1 MDRLNQLDVGIRRTF
16 AIRERIHVQTQ
27 VEMFNVNNAHTVLL
41 ETQTLGTS
49 VKPFVAGG
57 LGGTPQALL
66 QPRLLRVALMGA
78 AIGRSVIGRLRPR
91 RIRPERQWITLAL
104 HFLSSLSKRPQ
115 R

>member
-1 MDRLNQLDVGIRRTF
+1 MRGAEARSGAFGNCVG
-16 AIRERIHVQTQ
+16 
-27 VEMFNVNNAHTVLL
+27 
-41 ETQTLGTS
+41 
-49 VKPFVAGG
+49 
-57 LGGTPQALL
+57 
-66 QPRLLRVALMGA
+66 QPHKRLLRVALMGA